1 MFKIPMYVSFSKIS
15 NILHF
20 MFHDTHQCQIPSG
33 RPFQTNV
40 GLKVS
45 EHEWYDAYLVVVD

>member
-1 MFKIPMYVSFSKIS
+1 MYVSFSKIS